1 MNNRRRFPPILLMVL
16 LILVSF
22 FAGFTFSQSLSRP
35 ASQLPPE
42 FDTLSEVWQT
52 LENYYVNKEALDPDE
67 LSEAAINGLLEAL
80 GDPYTSYV
88 DAETYKLSIPEL
100 EGSFEGIG
108 AVIAM
113 EDGEITVVSPI
124 AGSPAEAQGIRA
136 GDKIL
141 EIDGQPTSGMSLAE
155 AVLKIRGPQGTKVTL
170 LILHPG
176 ETTPLEVEVIR
187 AQIELDSVYL
197 KMLPDDIAYIQITY
211 FTERTH
217 EELVAALNDA
227 IETGAKGIILDLRNN
242 PGGYL
247 HIVVEVA
254 DEFLDG
260 GIVLYQADDDGN
272 ITREWP
278 ASPGGLATDLPLVL
292 LVNGGSASGS
302 EVLAGALQDRE
313 RAPLIGTTTYGSGS
327 VKAFYELS
335 DGSALY
341 LTTGRWL
348 TPNGRLIE
356 GVGLTPDIEV
366 AMTEE
371 DIESGRDP
379 QLERAIEYIEE
390 ALKLEMLE
398 GV

>member
-155 AVLKIRGPQGTKVTL
+155 AVLKIRGPHGTKVTL

-227 IETGAKGIILDLRNN
+227 TKAGVRGIILDLRNN

>member
-227 IETGAKGIILDLRNN
+227 TKAGVRGIILDLRNN